1 MCSTYLFKSV
11 THSLPAIFVIFPP
24 CANRTKPLLILN
36 EVGMNESLLP
46 CLRAECHRVP
56 GPGPRAAAVLA
67 HLLAARRA
75 YAGLLAGAA
84 AAVQLLEAHLA
95 SAMEWVGNIQ
105 AAPHSL

>member
-11 THSLPAIFVIFPP
+11 THSLSAIFVIFPP

-36 EVGMNESLLP
+36 EVGMNEALLP
-46 CLRAECHRVP
+46 CHRAECHRV
-56 GPGPRAAAVLA
+56 PGPRAAAVLA
-67 HLLAARRA
+67 HLLAARCA

-95 SAMEWVGNIQ
+95 PAMEWVGNIQ

>member
-1 MCSTYLFKSV
+1 M
-11 THSLPAIFVIFPP
+11 PAIFVIFPP

-56 GPGPRAAAVLA
+56 GPGPGPRAAAVLA

-75 YAGLLAGAA
+75 HAGLLRGAA

-95 SAMEWVGNIQ
+95 PAMEWVGNIQ
-105 AAPHSL
+105 AAPLSR